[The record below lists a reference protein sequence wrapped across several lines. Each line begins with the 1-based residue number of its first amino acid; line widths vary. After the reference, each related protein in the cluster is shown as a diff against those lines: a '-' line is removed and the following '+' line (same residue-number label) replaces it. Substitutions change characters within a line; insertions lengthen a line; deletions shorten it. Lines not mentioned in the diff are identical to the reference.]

1 MFAFAVR
8 AWEESPLRKRFEA
21 LSGRERRL
29 ALGVAVALVLF
40 LIYSVVGPL
49 LTFHDTALARHAAEQ
64 RDLRWMQANRE
75 AAQAPSQR
83 NDDNVE
89 PQSRLSAINAVANE
103 HGLTLRRIQP
113 EEGAVSVQIENK
125 PFEKVMRWSH
135 ALETR
140 HGLEIVDASVDEQAP
155 GTVNARFRFR

>member
-1 MFAFAVR
+1 MFAFVVR
-8 AWEESPLRKRFEA
+8 AWEESPLRKRFDA

-29 ALGVAVALVLF
+29 TLAVAAAVGLF
-40 LIYSVVGPL
+40 FVYSVIGPL
-49 LTFHDTALARHAAEQ
+49 LTFHDEAIARQAAEQ
-64 RDLRWMQANRE
+64 RDLRWMQANRDT
-75 AAQAPSQR
+75 AQAPAQR
-83 NDDNVE
+83 EEGNVE

-103 HGLTLRRIQP
+103 HGLPLRRIQP

-140 HGLEIVDASVDEQAP
+140 HGLEIVDASVDVQDP
-155 GTVNARFRFR
+155 GLVNARFRFR